1 LPLPALAANILN
13 ATHPRIEAI
22 PRMTELASPGQ
33 LRAALLR
40 WTLFL
45 SPLLLMLG
53 FFSGAVAGS
62 DEGNIWFYGLNKP
75 SLYPPPATFGIVW
88 SILYLI
94 MGLAL
99 AMVITARGASGRGLA
114 IGLFAVQFV
123 LNLAWSPVFFG
134 MENLAGGLLLLLG
147 IDAAVV
153 LTAWAFHRI
162 RPLAAG
168 LLLPYL
174 AWVLFATLLNW
185 QFLAANPGA

>member
-1 LPLPALAANILN
+1 
-13 ATHPRIEAI
+13 
-22 PRMTELASPGQ
+22 MTELASPGQ

-62 DEGNIWFYGLNKP
+62 GEGNVWFFGLTKP

-88 SILYLI
+88 SILYVL

-99 AMVITARGASGRGLA
+99 AMVITARGAAGRGLA
-114 IGLFAVQFV
+114 IALFAVQFV

-134 MENLAGGLLLLLG
+134 MENIPGALLLLG
-147 IDAAVV
+147 VIDV
-153 LTAWAFHRI
+153 LVLATVLAFRKV